1 MRRDQAFEASFEE
14 AWQWQRE
21 ATAEQGNRIARVMM
35 A

>member
-1 MRRDQAFEASFEE
+1 MDIFALLLR
-14 AWQWQRE
+14 QWQRE